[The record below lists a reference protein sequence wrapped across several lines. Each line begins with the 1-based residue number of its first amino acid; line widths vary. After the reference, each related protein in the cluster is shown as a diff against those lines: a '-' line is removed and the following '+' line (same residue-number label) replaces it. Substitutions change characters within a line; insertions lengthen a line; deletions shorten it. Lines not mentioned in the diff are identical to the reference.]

1 MTNAKKALETY
12 NRRLKDL
19 HDFIR
24 LGKEE
29 LEKKEKEE

>member
-1 MTNAKKALETY
+1 MTTQKKALETY
-12 NRRLKDL
+12 NRRLEDL
-19 HDFIR
+19 RDFIR